1 MMSVIA
7 ANNAAIR
14 LPTAP
19 TTKPAGGAE
28 ETAETFAPAV
38 DSKAAEGVAVK
49 ISSAG
54 FRAAKNDSNNK
65 DIDDSNLKD
74 NVKQLLKMIR
84 ELKKQIADKRAEIA
98 SVMADSAMSPDQRQV
113 RMSNLQSSLA
123 SLQGSLSMASV
134 QLGKAMKDESPQAQ
148 LEAMALAA
156 K

>member
-14 LPTAP
+14 LPPAP
-19 TTKPAGGAE
+19 TAKPVGGAE
-28 ETAETFAPAV
+28 DKAETVAPTA

-54 FRAAKNDSNNK
+54 FRAARNDSNNK

-98 SVMADSAMSPDQRQV
+98 SVMADSAMSPDQRQA